1 MDTPTA
7 PEPIKQK
14 PVVTKPVTIV
24 RRDGDSVLVEWMDV
38 KAIRRV
44 WVKDSDIAAG
54 KVAESILETGV
65 SYGLPLEKMFS
76 DIRVTA
82 AELAEEF
89 HRNGLW
95 TMEDF
100 TASPRVVVTTVQR
113 LTGLHI
119 GGILRKIKEK

>member
-1 MDTPTA
+1 M
-7 PEPIKQK
+7 
-14 PVVTKPVTIV
+14 TKPVTIV
-24 RRDGDSVLVEWMDV
+24 RRDGDSVLVEWMDT
-38 KAIRRV
+38 KTIRRV

-54 KVAESILETGV
+54 KVAENILETGV
-65 SYGLPLEKMFS
+65 AYGLPLEKMFS